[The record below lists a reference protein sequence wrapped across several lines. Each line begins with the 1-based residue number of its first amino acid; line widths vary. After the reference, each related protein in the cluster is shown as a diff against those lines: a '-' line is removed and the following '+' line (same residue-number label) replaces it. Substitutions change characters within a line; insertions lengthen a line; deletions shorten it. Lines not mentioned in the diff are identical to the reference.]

1 MLLPSKLVCY
11 RVGLSQPALMS
22 KIVSV
27 HDARFDGG
35 NRTRG
40 KKERTR
46 GKPKRGEKR
55 KRNVE
60 IISRENERKRKT
72 ERVVCISRGIEGRRK
87 RTIRKRGTHVRRERE
102 RENRHKERDGGT
114 RTLYPSTGTEMK
126 IPFAVWYI
134 KLVVEC
140 FESYHSHFVD
150 FGPQNRSSGKHIRV
164 RCTSALSAPA

>member
-1 MLLPSKLVCY
+1 
-11 RVGLSQPALMS
+11 MS

-27 HDARFDGG
+27 HDARFDGE
-35 NRTRG
+35 NRTTG
-40 KKERTR
+40 K
-46 GKPKRGEKR
+46 GKGEGKAKKGGKR

-60 IISRENERKRKT
+60 IISRENERKPKT

-102 RENRHKERDGGT
+102 RENRQDGT

-126 IPFAVWYI
+126 IPFAVRYI

-140 FESYHSHFVD
+140 FKSYHSHFVCL
-150 FGPQNRSSGKHIRV
+150 GP
-164 RCTSALSAPA
+164 